1 MEIHQLQYVV
11 AVAKHKH
18 FTHAAEELNVGQSS
32 LSQQIAKLETEF
44 GIKIFDRSS
53 RTVSPTPAGK
63 EFIEYAREIL
73 TKLETAKQCISSY
86 AGLLKGTVNI
96 GTITTLT
103 NIDFGKMIVSFHN
116 KYPGLTLNIIQ
127 EGSIKLIE
135 LLQAG
140 EIDIAFVTLPP
151 MKYNDLDFFHLG
163 KDEYVLVTSA
173 NHRFAKRKIIDLAEA
188 RNENFIFH
196 KKTQSM
202 YSICMQACNKSG
214 FKPRILCYS
223 SGAAISLDMIRA
235 DLGIGFF
242 PSQDMKYFRISGLV
256 SIKLREP
263 PIKHVV
269 MATKKK
275 PKTPSVNTFY
285 QHIIEWVQGLNDKDH
300 NRTTDSMSAK
310 SRQKR
315 KTGRTNTFR

>member
-53 RTVSPTPAGK
+53 RTVSPTPAGT

-73 TKLETAKQCISSY
+73 TKIETAKQCISAY

-103 NIDFGKMIVSFHN
+103 NIDFGKMIASFHT
-116 KYPGLTLNIIQ
+116 KYPDLTLNIIQ

-135 LLQAG
+135 LLRMG

-151 MKYNDLDFFHLG
+151 MTYEDLDFFHLA
-163 KDEYVLVTSA
+163 KDEYVLVTSGS
-173 NHRFAKRKIIDLAEA
+173 HSFAKKKIIDLAEA

-202 YSICMQACNKSG
+202 YLLCMQACIKAG
-214 FKPRILCYS
+214 FEPKIFCYS
-223 SGAAISLDMIRA
+223 SGATISFDIIRA
-235 DLGIGFF
+235 GLGIGFF
-242 PSQDMKYFRISGLV
+242 PTEDIRDFHISGLA
-256 SIKLREP
+256 SIRLREP

-269 MATKKK
+269 LATQKK
-275 PKTPSVNTFY
+275 PKAPPVNALY
-285 QHIIEWVQGLNDKDH
+285 QHIIQWVSDMRDTI
-300 NRTTDSMSAK
+300 NR
-310 SRQKR
+310 
-315 KTGRTNTFR
+315 